1 VAGRNLAGGG
11 GLIRGKDEYLFGL
24 CGRTCHMI
32 DKTDGDE
39 LRVFTLLDFESQTE
53 VVDIYYSTLRGS
65 DSCFFDR
72 IN

>member
-1 VAGRNLAGGG
+1 
-11 GLIRGKDEYLFGL
+11 
-24 CGRTCHMI
+24 MI